1 MGGQMTSESNDAG
14 PSRRAF
20 LARFAGAAFA
30 VPVIAS
36 FALDGVAQASERNY
50 HHQGQPNQ
58 TSGNQGH
65 PKQCHPNQATG
76 NQTDRDHRHPKH
88 GHPNQASG
96 NQGYPNHRH
105 PKQCHPNQSNP
116 NQTFPV

>member
-1 MGGQMTSESNDAG
+1 MPAESTDPQ

-36 FALDGVAQASERNY
+36 FAFDGVAQASEKSDHR
-50 HHQGQPNQ
+50 QGHPNQ

-65 PKQCHPNQATG
+65 PKQCHPNQT
-76 NQTDRDHRHPKH
+76 
-88 GHPNQASG
+88 SG
-96 NQGYPNHRH
+96 NQGYPKQGHPNQTTGNQTTGNHGH
-105 PKQCHPNQSNP
+105 PKQCHPNQGNP
-116 NQTFPV
+116 NQTLPDS